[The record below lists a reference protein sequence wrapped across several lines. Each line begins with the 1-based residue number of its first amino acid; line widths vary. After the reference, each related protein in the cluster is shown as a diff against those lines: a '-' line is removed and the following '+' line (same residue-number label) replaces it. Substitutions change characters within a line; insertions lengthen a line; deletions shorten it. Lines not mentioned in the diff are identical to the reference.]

1 MASIDWLN
9 IDDNTL
15 AAFQSDWQK
24 EHDVLKADERSK
36 NDNTV
41 NLKTEYNNANNTL
54 KSKNN
59 QISDLQKRINSLTQQ
74 MGDPSEIA
82 RLNQQKTKLQLE
94 VSELEPTVEKA
105 KKSYE
110 NAKKLSDKATK
121 AVKKHAED
129 EPNKLAKDAKN
140 SQAVKEAADAKKKEE
155 NRSAA
160 KAKIKD
166 LLSKIDQP
174 IENIHKTVCL
184 KAGILPS
191 TPYAI
196 KFCEWLKNNT
206 EINEDGTCDWY
217 KISDNDNAKIDKNAL
232 KEKKKEWLLFRASSK
247 KDEEDDTTDNE
258 SPNNDATN
266 NLYVDKVARIE
277 DELNT
282 LNTKLDKAKADL
294 DIEVKLLEKLKYAL
308 SNNVNNQKANANV
321 VEQEGKIRDLQR
333 SIRNYEQSISKKQD
347 ELETARTQNDAN
359 IAANGKK
366 DKESAQSAKERKT
379 AESWWKKNLKSWRQ
393 NYLDDMYKN
402 YGAPKMKVV
411 PDDVTKDELEQMAKW
426 AFENVKIS
434 YKELGKKGNETQR
447 DSELEGVWRKRSSI
461 LSIKNDLNPELLKNT
476 DKMTPNAAR
485 ECFTGAMSN
494 TFQLAKMGVSIV
506 KDPNILKERAMLFA
520 DISAA
525 ALARLNNRVLYEIT
539 SSLQQLMDITPITN
553 IPVDA
558 AAEMLKHVWT
568 PTDIMN
574 KIASD
579 MDPTALTKATE
590 AASTQKIN
598 EAKAKVNEVI
608 GNIQGDAMDKL
619 AEYNA
624 AATIILNTLNQSPDW
639 YIDAISSLEQKY
651 EKEIIS
657 NIQKATIPA
666 LDAKFQFVDTMVSQ
680 VAYNLVAPVN
690 RALEEAQLL
699 ILRKIIEAKRVAIAK
714 AKALAAAAIMKI
726 LGLLGG

>member
-9 IDDNTL
+9 IDDSTL

-24 EHDVLKADERSK
+24 EHDVLKDDEKSK

-41 NLKTEYNNANNTL
+41 KLKTEYNNANNTL
-54 KSKNN
+54 KNKNN

-82 RLNQQKTKLQLE
+82 SLNQQKTKLQAE
-94 VSELEPTVEKA
+94 VSNLEPDVEKRRKAYESA
-105 KKSYE
+105 KKE
-110 NAKKLSDKATK
+110 SDKATK
-121 AVKKHAED
+121 AVKKHADE

-140 SQAVKEAADAKKKEE
+140 SQVAKEAADAKKKEE
-155 NRSAA
+155 KQSAA

-217 KISDNDNAKIDKNAL
+217 KITDNDNTKIDKNAL
-232 KEKKKEWLLFRASSK
+232 KEKKKEWLLYRAASK
-247 KDEEDDTTDNE
+247 KDEDNDDNPDNT
-258 SPNNDATN
+258 SSNNNNDNKST
-266 NLYVDKVARIE
+266 DKVTKIE

-282 LNTKLDKAKADL
+282 LNVKLSKAKDDLDK
-294 DIEVKLLEKLKYAL
+294 ETKLLEKFKYAL
-308 SNNVNNQKANANV
+308 SNNVNNQKANANL
-321 VEQEGKIRDLQR
+321 VEQEAKIRELQR
-333 SIRNYEQSISKKQD
+333 SIRSYEQSISKKQD
-347 ELETARTQNDAN
+347 ELETSRTQNDAN
-359 IAANGKK
+359 TAAKDKK
-366 DKESAQSAKERKT
+366 DKESAQAAKERNA

-393 NYLDDMYKN
+393 NYLDNMHKN
-402 YGAPKMKVV
+402 YGASKMKVV
-411 PDDVTKDELEQMAKW
+411 PDDVTKDELGQMTKW

-434 YKELGKKGNETQR
+434 YKELEKKGNDTQR
-447 DSELEGVWRKRSSI
+447 DTELENVWRKKPSI

-476 DKMTPNAAR
+476 DMMTPNAAK

-525 ALARLNNRVLYEIT
+525 ALARLNNRVMYEIT

-568 PTDIMN
+568 PADIMN

-579 MDPTALTKATE
+579 MDPTALTKAAE
-590 AASTQKIN
+590 AAATQKIN

-666 LDAKFQFVDTMVSQ
+666 LDAKFQFVDIMVSQ

>member
-1 MASIDWLN
+1 
-9 IDDNTL
+9 
-15 AAFQSDWQK
+15 
-24 EHDVLKADERSK
+24 
-36 NDNTV
+36 
-41 NLKTEYNNANNTL
+41 
-54 KSKNN
+54 
-59 QISDLQKRINSLTQQ
+59 

-110 NAKKLSDKATK
+110 NAKKVSDKATK
-121 AVKKHAED
+121 AIKKHAED

-140 SQAVKEAADAKKKEE
+140 SQAAKEAADTKKKEE
-155 NRSAA
+155 KRSAA

-217 KISDNDNAKIDKNAL
+217 KISDNDNTKIDKNAL

-247 KDEEDDTTDNE
+247 RDEEDDTTDDE

-266 NLYVDKVARIE
+266 NLSVDKVTRIE
-277 DELNT
+277 NELNT

-321 VEQEGKIRDLQR
+321 VEQEGKVRDLQR
-333 SIRNYEQSISKKQD
+333 SIRNYEQSIYKKQD

-359 IAANGKK
+359 TTANDKK
-366 DKESAQSAKERKT
+366 DKESAQAAKERKA
-379 AESWWKKNLKSWRQ
+379 AESWWTKNLKSWRQ
-393 NYLDDMYKN
+393 NYLDDMHKN
-402 YGAPKMKVV
+402 YGASKMKVV
-411 PDDVTKDELEQMAKW
+411 PDDVTKDELVQMAKW

-434 YKELGKKGNETQR
+434 YKELEKKGNETRR
-447 DSELEGVWRKRSSI
+447 DSELESVWRRKPSI

-494 TFQLAKMGVSIV
+494 TFQLAKMGVSII
-506 KDPNILKERAMLFA
+506 KDPNILKERAMLLA

-608 GNIQGDAMDKL
+608 GNTKG
-619 AEYNA
+619 N
-624 AATIILNTLNQSPDW
+624 
-639 YIDAISSLEQKY
+639 
-651 EKEIIS
+651 
-657 NIQKATIPA
+657 
-666 LDAKFQFVDTMVSQ
+666 
-680 VAYNLVAPVN
+680 
-690 RALEEAQLL
+690 ALEKWRENNEVAT
-699 ILRKIIEAKRVAIAK
+699 KI
-714 AKALAAAAIMKI
+714 
-726 LGLLGG
+726 